1 MKKLLFLSLALSSQ
15 NTFASNETDDWEA
28 WDQEPSEE
36 TAGTIPVS
44 GFLQYFFS
52 NRTVDN
58 DLISEDT
65 IANEVR
71 LRLETTYHSE
81 SWYVNYKGDLY
92 FDEVSS
98 KASARNREAFIH
110 ASPTSAIDLRAGRQ
124 ILTWGTGDLLFLNDL
139 FPKNWKAFFSGD
151 DQQYL
156 KNPSDALKAS
166 WYSDVVNID
175 LVWSPIFDHDTY
187 IDGERFSYFSH
198 LYNAIVAASP
208 IMKGQSPEHDID
220 NGEYSARIY
229 RNISG
234 TEYAGYFYRGFYK
247 TPEGFDPL
255 TDSLYFP
262 RMNAIGASAR
272 GSVLSGIG
280 YAEFSYYDSVED
292 RDGKSPYVPNSET
305 RFLIGYEQE
314 IVKDLTLSVQ
324 GYLEHIHDYKFL
336 AEETEFLEH
345 TPEQNRNVLT
355 IRITYLALNNN
366 LVWTTFLF
374 YSPND
379 HDLYLL
385 PSAKYR
391 VDDNFEVSAGFNYF
405 KGDYRSTMF
414 GQFEENSNAYLR
426 VKFIF

>member
-1 MKKLLFLSLALSSQ
+1 
-15 NTFASNETDDWEA
+15 
-28 WDQEPSEE
+28 
-36 TAGTIPVS
+36 
-44 GFLQYFFS
+44 
-52 NRTVDN
+52 
-58 DLISEDT
+58 
-65 IANEVR
+65 
-71 LRLETTYHSE
+71 
-81 SWYVNYKGDLY
+81 
-92 FDEVSS
+92 
-98 KASARNREAFIH
+98 
-110 ASPTSAIDLRAGRQ
+110 
-124 ILTWGTGDLLFLNDL
+124 
-139 FPKNWKAFFSGD
+139 
-151 DQQYL
+151 
-156 KNPSDALKAS
+156 
-166 WYSDVVNID
+166 
-175 LVWSPIFDHDTY
+175 
-187 IDGERFSYFSH
+187 
-198 LYNAIVAASP
+198 
-208 IMKGQSPEHDID
+208 
-220 NGEYSARIY
+220 
-229 RNISG
+229 
-234 TEYAGYFYRGFYK
+234 
-247 TPEGFDPL
+247 
-255 TDSLYFP
+255 
-262 RMNAIGASAR
+262 MNAIGASAR

-414 GQFEENSNAYLR
+414 GQFQENSNAYLR